1 MQKEMDKKLSK
12 MLKIGKFRE
21 EYTESLTLIFPLF
34 CRFENFQNKT

>member
-1 MQKEMDKKLSK
+1 

-34 CRFENFQNKT
+34 CRFENFYNKNMKIKFVDW